1 MNQLDEQRI
10 REIVRE
16 ELKKEAPAG
25 TEAEEYTQCFPGGTK
40 AKINLSIEFADLAPE
55 DYQEILSFIS
65 MSARQFYLSVGSK
78 INNKTSEAEEFI
90 TVEGKHK
97 IDASLL
103 ENAEPVDLRKT
114 QGRLNRS
121 QWKEI

>member
-1 MNQLDEQRI
+1 
-10 REIVRE
+10 
-16 ELKKEAPAG
+16 
-25 TEAEEYTQCFPGGTK
+25 
-40 AKINLSIEFADLAPE
+40 NLSIEFADLAPE